1 MKRVAITG
9 THGVGKTTLAHSLAD
24 SFKDRTVV
32 VNSRLARTLIKQ
44 GYPLGKA
51 ATTESYIQYIIK
63 QLRAELAANECDLFI
78 SDRTLLDPLAYALVN
93 QGFPDAAVPES
104 TIALLE
110 AAWLLERRQ
119 YDLYVF
125 VPIEFDAQADGIRPE
140 GKDYRIAVENQI
152 LSLLNENNVH
162 YTRVSGPLRT
172 RTEQVLQALRSM
184 QE

>member
-9 THGVGKTTLAHSLAD
+9 THGVGKTTLAYSLAD
-24 SFKDRTVV
+24 RFKDRTVV
-32 VNSRLARTLIKQ
+32 VNSRLARTLINQ

-63 QLRAELAANECDLFI
+63 QLRAEQAADACDLFI

-93 QGFPDAAVPES
+93 RPDSAVPES

-125 VPIEFDAQADGIRPE
+125 VPIEFDAQADGVRPE
-140 GKDYRIAVENQI
+140 GKDYRIAVEDQI
-152 LSLLNENNVH
+152 LALLDENNVH
-162 YTRVSGPLRT
+162 YTRVSGPLRA
-172 RTEQVLQALRSM
+172 RTEQVLQALRSVP
-184 QE
+184 E